1 MLCKCVMHIHG
12 VQNKK
17 KEREKKKKKKRME
30 SYYNTENMIIK
41 SNDL

>member
-17 KEREKKKKKKRME
+17 KERDKKNGWKV
-30 SYYNTENMIIK
+30 IIIRK
-41 SNDL
+41 YDN

>member
-17 KEREKKKKKKRME
+17 KKEKNQGWKV
-30 SYYNTENMIIK
+30 IIIRK
-41 SNDL
+41 YDN

>member
-17 KEREKKKKKKRME
+17 KEREKKKKKK
-30 SYYNTENMIIK
+30 K
-41 SNDL
+41 DGKLL